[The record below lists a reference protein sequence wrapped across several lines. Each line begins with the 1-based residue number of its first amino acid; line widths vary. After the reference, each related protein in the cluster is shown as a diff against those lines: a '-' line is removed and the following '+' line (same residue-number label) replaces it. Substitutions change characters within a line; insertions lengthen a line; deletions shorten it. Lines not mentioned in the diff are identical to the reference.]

1 MLRRREFMA
10 YKDVLPSGYKRCK
23 YLQSNN
29 KQYINTGI
37 IQRSTRT
44 WDVQIQQSGTS
55 GNGWVGTGVD
65 YGAAAAVNLLG
76 YGKIACGISVN
87 GAWKAPIKSPVST
100 DFEKHSITL
109 KSGLFIVDGF
119 ETTTPAWTNYD
130 SPGVA
135 ITLFGFVTQWKNNK
149 VVLITGEQKI
159 YYHRVIDSEVTIQ
172 EFIPAL
178 DESGVPCMYDIIT
191 ATPFYNNGSG
201 TFGYELMDGTYVTPR

>member
-1 MLRRREFMA
+1 MLRRRELMA
-10 YKDVLPSGYKRCK
+10 DRCELPSGYRRCK
-23 YLQSNN
+23 YLESNN

-44 WDVQIQQSGTS
+44 WDAQIQQSGTS
-55 GNGWVGTGVD
+55 GIGWFGVGTD
-65 YGAAAAVNLLG
+65 HGAASAVNFLN
-76 YGKIACGISVN
+76 YDKIACGISVN
-87 GAWKAPIKSPVST
+87 EAWKSPILSPVST

-119 ETTTPAWTNYD
+119 ETTTPAWTNY
-130 SPGVA
+130 SNSKVA
-135 ITLFGFVTQWKNNK
+135 ITLFGFATQWKNLP
-149 VVLITGEQKI
+149 VELLTGEQKV

-191 ATPFYNNGSG
+191 ATPFYNNGRG
-201 TFGYELMDGTYVTPR
+201 TFGYELMNGTYVAPV